1 MSSKKCK
8 KMPWKKKLKSYRGKN
23 DSYSFRNKLKKE
35 KKLNDTFE
43 AVLNNLTLEEIIALK
58 LELSSC
64 YINNRLYNIP
74 IYNNLIY
81 IIKEACLKY
90 ALSACRTKGEAARM
104 LGLSES
110 NFQTELKKFNIR
122 QKKVE
127 ENT

>member
-1 MSSKKCK
+1 
-8 KMPWKKKLKSYRGKN
+8 MPWKKKLKSYQGKN
-23 DSYSFRNKLKKE
+23 KDYSFRNKLKKE
-35 KKLNDTFE
+35 KKLDDTFE
-43 AVLNNLTLEEIIALK
+43 TILNSLTLEEIISLK
-58 LELSSC
+58 LELSSS

-90 ALSACRTKGEAARM
+90 ALSACRTKGDAARM
-104 LGLSES
+104 LGLSEA